1 MSDATIG
8 IKEIKGKPAQMVGI
22 GSAHLDDASI
32 QQFVNSKLN
41 RPLEFGYSEFAVA
54 ELTIAG

>member
-32 QQFVNSKLN
+32 QFVNSKLN
-41 RPLEFGYSEFAVA
+41 RPLEFRYSEFAVA